1 MESVKI
7 NFPNEAYHH
16 DILISVASK
25 WIVSDVRL
33 ISDMVFFKVGD
44 ITISCRVEEYR
55 KLMLAIQK

>member
-16 DILISVASK
+16 DISISVASK

-44 ITISCRVEEYR
+44 ITLSAKLEEYQ
-55 KLMLAIQK
+55 KLFSVAQ